1 MRFQGGAGWV
11 GRVRSGRGIG
21 GCEGGWSGRP
31 NAEGLELL
39 SGDGVPV
46 AVGGWA
52 GGTGMENAA
61 DSGLGTVLERASF
74 GETADAND
82 PFGLEDFGDLLEVSV
97 AGSEER
103 F

>member
-1 MRFQGGAGWV
+1 MRFQGGAGWGGRV
-11 GRVRSGRGIG
+11 GRRGEIG
-21 GCEGGWSGRP
+21 GCERGWSDRP
-31 NAEGLELL
+31 DSEGLELL

-46 AVGGWA
+46 AIGGWA
-52 GGTGMENAA
+52 SGAGMEDAT
-61 DSGLGTVLERASF
+61 DFGLGTVLERASF

-82 PFGLEDFGDLLEVSV
+82 PFWLEDFGDSLEVSV